1 MIIVLLTRLVN
12 CSIHT
17 RFVSLDNQQWEIQ
30 PSLINL
36 HPHVCNQDLHC
47 HSVALNRYRCF
58 GSFKALIDIS
68 YKVCATN
75 KTDNLNIHIFTMIA
89 GIKWIKNIYY
99 ANSNIKLIEKN
110 VIQMKSGITI
120 NIGVVISVIK
130 ELYLESCYMYLQKS

>member
-1 MIIVLLTRLVN
+1 MIIVLLTRLVHG
-12 CSIHT
+12 SSHT
-17 RFVSLDNQQWEIQ
+17 RFVSLNNEQWEIQ

-75 KTDNLNIHIFTMIA
+75 KTDNLNIHTFTMIA
-89 GIKWIKNIYY
+89 GIYELKTYIMR
-99 ANSNIKLIEKN
+99 
-110 VIQMKSGITI
+110 IQI
-120 NIGVVISVIK
+120 
-130 ELYLESCYMYLQKS
+130 